1 MFIDRTD
8 ENPSRP
14 LNGSFCF
21 AGENYTWMNLSSA
34 PISVYA
40 GGAES
45 TKRVRLLQISRKNR
59 PAAQKRRIFGD
70 RAPGTGAIDFLRI
83 LLYYKS
89 SYSSGRAVFPGAK
102 RVRLRRFGR
111 DGCRRTGYCGKRCD
125 ETIAVSGGSMPADA
139 GPAGPKAEK
148 RRGAVPAPDEKA
160 GIQAGLRERMLCENR

>member
-45 TKRVRLLQISRKNR
+45 TKRVRLLQIGRKNR
-59 PAAQKRRIFGD
+59 PAAQKRHIFGD
-70 RAPGTGAIDFLRI
+70 RAPGTGAIDCLRI
-83 LLYYKS
+83 LLYSKS
-89 SYSSGRAVFPGAK
+89 SCSSGRAVFPGAK
-102 RVRLRRFGR
+102 RGSVS
-111 DGCRRTGYCGKRCD
+111 
-125 ETIAVSGGSMPADA
+125 AVSAETDADGQDIAGSAVMKRLPYPVAACLRMPVQPDRKLKKDA
-139 GPAGPKAEK
+139 G
-148 RRGAVPAPDEKA
+148 
-160 GIQAGLRERMLCENR
+160 L

>member
-8 ENPSRP
+8 ENPFRP

-45 TKRVRLLQISRKNR
+45 TKRVRLLQIGRKNR

-89 SYSSGRAVFPGAK
+89 SCSSGRAVFPGAK
-102 RVRLRRFGR
+102 GSVS
-111 DGCRRTGYCGKRCD
+111 
-125 ETIAVSGGSMPADA
+125 AVSAETDADGQDIAGSAVMKRLPYPAAACVRTPVRPDRKLKKDA
-139 GPAGPKAEK
+139 GLYLLRMK
-148 RRGAVPAPDEKA
+148 RPGYRPV
-160 GIQAGLRERMLCENR
+160 